1 MIGFGSLLYFAMIAA
16 VLVAVV
22 ILTLKILQKAGFSA
36 WWCIPSL
43 VPGLNLVLIWVFA
56 YVRWPRLAR
65 KTEEISRSP

>member
-43 VPGLNLVLIWVFA
+43 V
-56 YVRWPRLAR
+56 
-65 KTEEISRSP
+65 S